1 MNLFDGKLEIT
12 DAYQIDDN
20 LYKIVAN
27 YVDNTA
33 TFTTHSLSV
42 GDIIYID
49 GSVLGYTLLRYKV
62 KAINRSEMQKS
73 IISVDATWDM
83 IEGMEQVD
91 PSGTVDGIIGA
102 LHPNGLTANITSV
115 EYNGAN
121 EVLVARANSYQTM
134 LLSTITGGGDGS
146 STPDLSEV
154 NKRLDQLESTMASV
168 QLEWEDLVKLSFE

>member
-12 DAYQIDDN
+12 EAYQLEDN
-20 LYKIVAN
+20 LYKIVGN
-27 YVDNTA
+27 YVDNTG
-33 TFTTHSLSV
+33 TFSTYDLSV

-49 GSVLGYTLLRYKV
+49 GSMLGYTLLRYKV
-62 KAINRSEMQKS
+62 KTINKSEMQKAV
-73 IISVDATWDM
+73 ISVDATWDM

-102 LHPNGLTANITSV
+102 LHSNGLTANITSV

-134 LLSTITGGGDGS
+134 LLSTISGGGGNP
-146 STPDLSEV
+146 PDLTEV
-154 NKRLDQLESTMASV
+154 NKRLSNLEEAVTSV
-168 QLEWEDLVKLSFE
+168 QIEWEDLVKLSFE